1 MECAD
6 ARIDLERRLRRMF
19 ERAELIGEELLI
31 LWARLNG
38 MTLAQIGQRVGRSGS
53 GLSDRIDR
61 ISERLRLAWNKDNDP
76 LVRARERRFPTS
88 KTAPA
93 REDR

>member
-1 MECAD
+1 MEGVD
-6 ARIDLERRLRRMF
+6 AKIDLERRLRRIF
-19 ERAELIGEELLI
+19 IRAELTGEELLI

-38 MTLAQIGQRVGRSGS
+38 MTLAQIGQRVGRSES
-53 GLSDRIDR
+53 SLSDRIDK

-88 KTAPA
+88 ETAPA
-93 REDR
+93 RENR